1 MFRKAMGVAVLA
13 GAAMLTTAGAAG
25 AASGPEGVPT
35 AADTA
40 AIGQL
45 TSGPATLGRLAKTK
59 FPGARPAAAAQQA
72 ADPRT
77 QVPVFEPT
85 AAFVAGTSDVPAALA
100 YVAVPARTG
109 DGTTATVWAER
120 QGPAWA
126 VVNVASGD
134 YERQYAQAAAGGYL
148 LHEPQVN
155 AWYAVHGDTVT
166 VLHGSV
172 TGLAAGTHL
181 SLRDYRAA
189 LHGRYADKL
198 PGSAYDRDGAGGG
211 YGGGERAVPAA
222 EPGQVPVLPLAGGGE
237 RALPAADSGDGP
249 LLPLA
254 AGGALVLVAGAAA
267 VPRLRRR

>member
-1 MFRKAMGVAVLA
+1 MSVLKKAMGAAVLA

-25 AASGPEGVPT
+25 AATGPAGTPT

-40 AIGQL
+40 AIGQV
-45 TSGPATLGRLAKTK
+45 TGGPATLDRLATTK
-59 FPGARPAAAAQQA
+59 FPGARAAAAVPAA

-77 QVPVFEPT
+77 QVAVYEPT

-109 DGTTATVWAER
+109 DGATATVWAER
-120 QGPAWA
+120 QGAAWA

-134 YERQYAQAAAGGYL
+134 YEQRYAQAAAGGYL

-155 AWYAVHGDTVT
+155 AWYAVHGDAVT
-166 VLHGSV
+166 VLDGSV
-172 TGLAAGTHL
+172 TGLAAGAKLTV
-181 SLRDYRAA
+181 RDYRAA
-189 LHGRYADKL
+189 LHRRYADKL

-211 YGGGERAVPAA
+211 YGGRERAVPTAD
-222 EPGQVPVLPLAGGGE
+222 PGDAPVLPFVLGGV
-237 RALPAADSGDGP
+237 LV
-249 LLPLA
+249 LA
-254 AGGALVLVAGAAA
+254 AGAVV

>member
-1 MFRKAMGVAVLA
+1 MSMLKKALGAAVVA
-13 GAAMLTTAGAAG
+13 GAAMLMTAGAAD
-25 AASGPEGVPT
+25 AASGPAGTPT

-45 TSGPATLGRLAKTK
+45 TGGAATLDRLASTK
-59 FPGARPAAAAQQA
+59 FPGAHPAAVARAAA

-77 QVPVFEPT
+77 QVPVYEPT
-85 AAFVAGTSDVPAALA
+85 AEFVAGKSDVPAALA

-109 DGTTATVWAER
+109 DGTPATVWAER
-120 QGPAWA
+120 QGAAWT

-155 AWYAVHGDTVT
+155 AWYAVHGDSVT
-166 VLHGSV
+166 VLDGSV
-172 TGLAAGTHL
+172 TGLAAGTKL
-181 SLRDYRAA
+181 ALADYRAA
-189 LHGRYADKL
+189 LHQRYADKL

-211 YGGGERAVPAA
+211 YGGRERAVPAA
-222 EPGQVPVLPLAGGGE
+222 DPGDVPVLPFVVGGV
-237 RALPAADSGDGP
+237 LV
-249 LLPLA
+249 LA
-254 AGGALVLVAGAAA
+254 AGAVV

>member
-1 MFRKAMGVAVLA
+1 MSVLKKAMGAAVLA

-25 AASGPEGVPT
+25 AATGPAGTPT

-40 AIGQL
+40 AIGQV
-45 TSGPATLGRLAKTK
+45 TGGPATLDRLATTK
-59 FPGARPAAAAQQA
+59 FPGAHAAAAARTAA

-77 QVPVFEPT
+77 QVAVYEPT

-120 QGPAWA
+120 QGAAWT

-134 YERQYAQAAAGGYL
+134 YEQKYAAAAAGGYL

-166 VLHGSV
+166 VLAGSV
-172 TGLAAGTHL
+172 TGLAAGKTL
-181 SLRDYRAA
+181 TVRDYRAA
-189 LHGRYADKL
+189 LHQRYADKL
-198 PGSAYDRDGAGGG
+198 PGSSYDTDGAGGG
-211 YGGGERAVPAA
+211 YGGRERAVPAA
-222 EPGQVPVLPLAGGGE
+222 DPGEVPVLPFVL
-237 RALPAADSGDGP
+237 
-249 LLPLA
+249 
-254 AGGALVLVAGAAA
+254 GGALVLAAGVVV